1 MSQNPSKKL
10 EMRNHLAA
18 VQRDAFDTLSQCRE
32 MLAAY
37 EQTHG
42 IEERWTPETEKW
54 RRAVQYVSI
63 RKYQVALDKLEGLV
77 VQRLFELAKMGLSG
91 TGKDD
96 SLVLITCSIY
106 LQGISFAHISTS
118 P

>member
-10 EMRNHLAA
+10 KMRNHLAA

-42 IEERWTPETEKW
+42 IEEHWTPDTEKW
-54 RRAVQYVSI
+54 QRAIQYLSI
-63 RKYQVALDKLEGLV
+63 HKYQLALDKLEGLV

-96 SLVLITCSIY
+96 SLVLIKCSIY
-106 LQGISFAHISTS
+106 LQGINFAHISTS